1 MKQSESVKASGLYL
15 IGNMASKAM
24 AFLTIPIFT
33 RLLTT
38 SEYGIVNTYLAWV
51 QIATIVAELSLHNS
65 FRKAY
70 ADYRQDFDAYC
81 ASTLRLGGLLFLNS
95 LVMATAAIL
104 LLPQLRPMAWL
115 IYCGLLHAFGIFCVT
130 SMSTQYMMQFQY
142 RKRSI
147 YMIVPNVA
155 CALLSVLVLL
165 MMTSQRYVGRIL
177 VYVFV
182 YVLFAVISYVTTA
195 KHKTNRSYWRY
206 ALRYSLPLVFHGL
219 SLVVLSS
226 SDRIMITSL
235 YSVAESGIY
244 SLVYNIGML
253 TTAVMLSLSGLW
265 VPWFTKRLKENQI
278 AEINHKAVYLVEN
291 MTVIVAV
298 FMLVSPEIIK
308 LISTSDYWS
317 GTAIITPIILAAYI
331 MSLYSLAV
339 NVEYQYGATRQ
350 IALNSCIAAALNL
363 GLNALF
369 IPKYGAAAAA
379 YTTVAAYTLSLLVH
393 TFFAKKLCRGI
404 FPVRKYLLYIAGV
417 VLVSVLCVLGLE
429 YSIVRLTIA
438 AGLASGY
445 FYLMFARK
453 RFIALQ
459 IKPAE

>member
-1 MKQSESVKASGLYL
+1 MKQNESVKASGLYL
-15 IGNMASKAM
+15 VGNMTSKAM

-38 SEYGIVNTYLAWV
+38 TEYGIVNTYLAWV
-51 QIATIVAELSLHNS
+51 QIATIVTELSLHNS

-70 ADYRQDFDAYC
+70 ADYHLDFDAYC
-81 ASTLRLGGLLFLNS
+81 ASALRLGGLLFINS
-95 LVMATAAIL
+95 LVLATVAIL
-104 LLPQLRPMAWL
+104 LLPQLKPMAWM
-115 IYCGLLHAFGIFCVT
+115 IYCCLLHAFGVFCVT

-142 RKRSI
+142 RKRAI

-155 CALLSVLVLL
+155 CVLLSVLVLL

-182 YVLFAVISYVTTA
+182 YGLFAVISYASVA
-195 KHKTNRSYWRY
+195 KHKTNRDYWRY
-206 ALRYSLPLVFHGL
+206 ALKYSLPLVFHGL

-235 YSVAESGIY
+235 YSASESGIY
-244 SLVYNIGML
+244 SLVYNLGML
-253 TTAVMLSLSGLW
+253 TIAVMASLSGLW
-265 VPWFTKRLKENQI
+265 VPWFTKRLKEGKVT
-278 AEINHKAVYLVEN
+278 EINNKAVYMVEN
-291 MTVIVAV
+291 MTVVAAL

-308 LISTSDYWS
+308 LVSTSEYWP
-317 GTAIITPIILAAYI
+317 GTSIIIPIILAAYI

-339 NVEYQYGATRQ
+339 NVEYQYGATKQ
-350 IALNSCIAAALNL
+350 IALNSCFAAALNL

-379 YTTVAAYTLSLLVH
+379 YTTVAAYAVSFLVH
-393 TFFAKKLCRGI
+393 TYFAKKLCPGI
-404 FPVRKYLLYIAGV
+404 FPVQKYVLYITGM
-417 VLVSVLCVLGLE
+417 LLLSVLCVFGLD
-429 YSIVRLTIA
+429 YGIVRWTA
-438 AGLASGY
+438 AIVCLIGY
-445 FYLMFARK
+445 AYLMYAKK

-459 IKPAE
+459 IKSAE